1 MLLLPEA
8 AMRNMRRVASSGFV
22 DTCLRL
28 VYTAGT
34 GDYGHGAPS
43 YAEGDALACLFKPRP
58 EPDALDTEVLMVD
71 ADLYLPRTTTL
82 APDDRVT
89 ITKLHGDAVATP
101 QTFAIVGGPVL
112 GKSLQH
118 AELALVTDGSD

>member
-8 AMRNMRRVASSGFV
+8 AMLNMRRIATAGFV

-28 VYTAGT
+28 VYTTGT
-34 GDYGHGAPS
+34 GDYGHGSPS

-58 EPDALDTEVLMVD
+58 EPDALDTAVPMVD

-82 APDDRVT
+82 LPDDRVT
-89 ITKLHGDAVATP
+89 ITHLHGDAVASP
-101 QTFAIVGGPVL
+101 QTFAIIGGPVI
-112 GKSLQH
+112 GKTLIT
-118 AELALVTDGSD
+118 AELALVTDGS